1 MIREVKKTLAYWL
14 VELYKDCSR
23 QAKEYFCNLIMN
35 KIVEE
40 NDNILEYCL
49 ILYEVG
55 KQYNNSLDYLVKNNI
70 VGRYIENIIRKD
82 PRLFVDKL

>member
-1 MIREVKKTLAYWL
+1 
-14 VELYKDCSR
+14 
-23 QAKEYFCNLIMN
+23 MN

-55 KQYNNSLDYLVKNNI
+55 KQSNKTLDYLVKSNI
-70 VGRYIENIIRKD
+70 VGRYVENIIRKD
-82 PRLFVDKL
+82 PRLFVEKL